1 MSSNVRENLDLKRKQ
16 EARSIV
22 KEITGFGVTQSQIY
36 DILYNL
42 SLNLENHQNMQEVSS
57 FLKKYIELFNNE
69 EDAVNNKEDN
79 KKILLKWTLKGEA
92 ND

>member
-79 KKILLKWTLKGEA
+79 KKILLK
-92 ND
+92 